1 MKVKTYCINKGESSQ
16 YFALITDEGQVLQ
29 HAPNNWKTEA
39 GALRWARNHGY
50 EIATKQTAKKKGAP
64 ARAAAFGS
72 GGSKPKATAKQQ
84 PKNTSTNESRKIPKG
99 RTVQTRDEYIE
110 GGYPKPGYE
119 DKGNYRR
126 GVVID
131 SNELD
136 ELALVIL
143 ISSKKGKPVSEGS
156 KARYKPYIETRDN
169 EGLPIKTGKKF
180 IENPPKKDISQASV
194 KAIRKDCNKY
204 ESNRKKLND
213 LKSRRR
219 KPNKK

>member
-1 MKVKTYCINKGESSQ
+1 MTKKKKKRSS
-16 YFALITDEGQVLQ
+16 AASNGSRTSKAS
-29 HAPNNWKTEA
+29 APK
-39 GALRWARNHGY
+39 
-50 EIATKQTAKKKGAP
+50 TAKKSAP
-64 ARAAAFGS
+64 ARAAASGS

-204 ESNRKKLND
+204 ESNRKKLSD